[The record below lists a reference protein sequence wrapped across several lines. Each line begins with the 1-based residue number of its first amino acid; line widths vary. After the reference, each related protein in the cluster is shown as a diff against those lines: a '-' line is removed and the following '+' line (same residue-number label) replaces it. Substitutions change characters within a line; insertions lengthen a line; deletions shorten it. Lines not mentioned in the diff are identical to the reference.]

1 MTLTQTS
8 KNFTHTHPDLSGLKL
23 IYQIALRNIKSF
35 RILK

>member
-23 IYQIALRNIKSF
+23 IYQIIPCNPKIT